1 MTKHYHLIGIG
12 GTGLAPIARI
22 LLERG
27 NRVSG
32 SDRILS
38 QQARE
43 LIALGATVN
52 EGHKGSNVTGADV
65 VIRSSAIPDNNP
77 EVQAALAAG
86 IPVLHRREFLKE
98 LTAGKETIA
107 IAGTHGKTTTTA
119 MIAWALASLGK
130 DPSYVIGSVSKN
142 LKTSSHAGQ
151 GNHFVIEADEYD
163 YMFLGLTPKVAVIT
177 FVEHDHPDCFPT
189 PASYEKAFVD
199 FAAQVLPGGVLLA
212 CSDNEGACNVLGQ
225 APLNLHSFTY
235 GLDLHAAYEAQEVT
249 PNERGGFSFKTVFH
263 SGGPRLQQLGEVA
276 LQVPGEHN
284 VRNALAA
291 MAVIHQI
298 NLSTTAAAEALG
310 GFVGTSRRFD
320 LRGEAKGIAI
330 YDDYAHHP
338 TEIRTTLA
346 AARARYP
353 ERRIWAVW
361 QPHTFSR
368 TEALFDEFTQAFKD
382 ADQVIITEVFA
393 AREQSDGFS
402 ARKLAEKMQHSSVH
416 FSPDLE
422 EATGYLLDHLQTG
435 DVVLVLSAGDA
446 DQISMRVLAGLK
458 E

>member
-1 MTKHYHLIGIG
+1 MTKNYHLIGIG

-43 LIALGATVN
+43 LIALGATVS
-52 EGHKGSNVTGADV
+52 EGHNGSNVTGADV
-65 VIRSSAIPDNNP
+65 VIRSSAIPDSNP

-98 LTAGKETIA
+98 LTTGKETIA

-119 MIAWALASLGK
+119 MIAWALASLGQ

-151 GNHFVIEADEYD
+151 GSHFVIEADEYD

-199 FAAQVLPGGVLLA
+199 FAGQVLPGGVLLA

-235 GLDLHAAYEAQEVT
+235 GLDPTRRLRSTGSHAQ
-249 PNERGGFSFKTVFH
+249 
-263 SGGPRLQQLGEVA
+263 
-276 LQVPGEHN
+276 
-284 VRNALAA
+284 
-291 MAVIHQI
+291 
-298 NLSTTAAAEALG
+298 
-310 GFVGTSRRFD
+310 
-320 LRGEAKGIAI
+320 
-330 YDDYAHHP
+330 
-338 TEIRTTLA
+338 
-346 AARARYP
+346 
-353 ERRIWAVW
+353 
-361 QPHTFSR
+361 
-368 TEALFDEFTQAFKD
+368 
-382 ADQVIITEVFA
+382 
-393 AREQSDGFS
+393 
-402 ARKLAEKMQHSSVH
+402 
-416 FSPDLE
+416 
-422 EATGYLLDHLQTG
+422 
-435 DVVLVLSAGDA
+435 
-446 DQISMRVLAGLK
+446 
-458 E
+458 

>member
-38 QQARE
+38 PQARE
-43 LIALGATVN
+43 LMALGATVS
-52 EGHKGSNVTGADV
+52 EGHDGRNVAGADV
-65 VIRSSAIPDNNP
+65 VIRSSAIPDGNP

-98 LTAGKETIA
+98 LTAKKETIA
-107 IAGTHGKTTTTA
+107 VAGTHGKTTTTA
-119 MIAWALASLGK
+119 MIAWILASLDQ
-130 DPSYVIGSVSKN
+130 DPSYVIGSISKN

-151 GNHFVIEADEYD
+151 GSHFVIEADEYD
-163 YMFLGLTPKVAVIT
+163 YMFLGLTPWVAVVT

-189 PASYEKAFVD
+189 PASYEKAFVE
-199 FAAQVLPGGVLLA
+199 FTGQVLPNGVLLA
-212 CSDNEGACNVLGQ
+212 CQDNEGACKVLEE
-225 APLNLHSFTY
+225 APLNINSFTY
-235 GLDLHAAYEAQEVT
+235 GIDPRATYEAQEVM
-249 PNERGGFSFKTVFH
+249 PNEEGGFSFNAVFH
-263 SGGPRLQQLGEVA
+263 AGGPRVQQLGMVA

-291 MAVIHQI
+291 MAVIHQL

-310 GFVGTSRRFD
+310 AFTGTGRRFD
-320 LRGEAKGIAI
+320 LRGEAKGVTL

-353 ERRIWAVW
+353 KRRIWAVW

-368 TEALFDEFTQAFKD
+368 TEALFDEFIRSFKD
-382 ADQVIITEVFA
+382 ADQVVVTEVYA
-393 AREQSDGFS
+393 AREQSDGFT
-402 ARKLAEKMQHSSVH
+402 AAKLVEKMQRSSVH

-422 EATGYLLDHLQTG
+422 EAAGYLLSHLQNG

-446 DQISMRVLAGLK
+446 DQINTRVLAALK
-458 E
+458 D